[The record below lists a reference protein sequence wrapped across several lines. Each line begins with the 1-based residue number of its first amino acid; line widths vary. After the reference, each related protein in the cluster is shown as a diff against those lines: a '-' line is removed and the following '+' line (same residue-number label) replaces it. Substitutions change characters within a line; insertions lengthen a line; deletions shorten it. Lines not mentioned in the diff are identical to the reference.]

1 MYLEKLSLQ
10 FFRNYYQEEIKFCSS
25 NIILIGDNAQG
36 KSNLLEAIALL
47 STLKSYRHT
56 KDQFLIQNNEE
67 NSYIKGYL
75 KRKLSDYE
83 LSINL
88 RKNGRRTIHLNGEN
102 IKRNSDFLGCLNT
115 VFFSSLDIDLVK
127 GSPEYRRNWV
137 DSLLIQLQPI
147 YDHILKE
154 YYHVLKQRNA
164 LLKELKNIAE
174 NNDQINSDQTL
185 KLEYSRE
192 LQLKIWND
200 KLAEIGTRIMRR
212 RARVIN
218 KIAPLAK
225 QWHLKISNEKDIFH
239 INYCPHIPYF
249 EDDPIF
255 IKESILKKIE
265 QRRIAELTL
274 GTTLIGVHRDEV
286 EFSINDTPTRF
297 YGSQGQQRTLVLSLK
312 LAELQLIKE
321 VIGDSPILLLDDV
334 FAELDNQ
341 RQNQLLNA
349 LQILQ
354 SQTSKD
360 LQTFITTTNLNSID
374 SSLLNNAQIF
384 KVENGKMIAN

>member
-47 STLKSYRHT
+47 STLKSYRQT
-56 KDQFLIQNNEE
+56 KDQFLIQNNKE

-164 LLKELKNIAE
+164 LLKELKNSAE

-212 RARVIN
+212 RARIIN

-225 QWHLKISNEKDIFH
+225 QWHLKISNDKDIFH

-249 EDDPIF
+249 QDDPIL

-265 QRRIAELTL
+265 QRRIAELTF
-274 GTTLIGVHRDEV
+274 GTTLIGVHRDEI
-286 EFSINDTPTRF
+286 EFTINDTPTRF

-312 LAELQLIKE
+312 LAELQLIQE

-354 SQTSKD
+354 SQISKD